1 MKELLQQYSAYNH
14 WANKIILQSLSG
26 YSEDQ
31 LNQEIVSSFTS
42 LNKTIL
48 HMLDAESIWW
58 QRLKLNEHILVPSS
72 QNGMNFNEASEQ
84 LLRTSASLEEW
95 VKNANEVNLTHVF
108 EYRNTKKEL
117 FKQPVFEVIIHMV
130 NHGTYH
136 RGQIV
141 TMLRQLNISKIP
153 GTDFVLFRRK
163 K

>member
-1 MKELLQQYSAYNH
+1 
-14 WANKIILQSLSG
+14 
-26 YSEDQ
+26 
-31 LNQEIVSSFTS
+31 
-42 LNKTIL
+42 
-48 HMLDAESIWW
+48 MLDAESIWW